1 MGSATRERLGVVSG
15 TLAIARTLGQT
26 TGIALLGA
34 IWANSIISVTPGLL
48 NSSATSAPAEIQVAA
63 LQYTFTVVTIM
74 MLFALSLGVWIW
86 ASERK
91 FKMAHSGHP

>member
-15 TLAIARTLGQT
+15 TLAIARTMGQT

-34 IWANSIISVTPGLL
+34 IWANTIIALTPGLL

-63 LQYTFTVVTIM
+63 LQHTFTVVTIM

-86 ASERK
+86 LSERK
-91 FKMAHSGHP
+91 LKVTHSGRP